1 MTTRLE
7 QRVNKLE
14 ETVPDMP
21 CPNPE
26 HEGLFVFIKGESEE
40 KDREVDRLIK
50 SLDECE
56 HCRGK
61 DRTVI
66 IHRRFEKPRCPTCGV
81 TMDEKKGEAAC
92 NEPH

>member
-50 SLDECE
+50 PLEECE
-56 HCRGK
+56 HCRGQQ
-61 DRTVI
+61 RVVI
-66 IHRRFEKPRCPTCGV
+66 IHERPEKPRCSTCGAA
-81 TMDEKKGEAAC
+81 TDEKKGETTC
-92 NEPH
+92 NE

>member
-1 MTTRLE
+1 MTTGLE

-40 KDREVDRLIK
+40 KDCEVDRLIK

-61 DRTVI
+61 DRVVFI
-66 IHRRFEKPRCPTCGV
+66 LERFEKPRYPTCGSALHK
-81 TMDEKKGEAAC
+81 EHGS
-92 NEPH
+92 NEQT